1 MVTSKR
7 SPMKSTIVTTS
18 IASQHTAGARYQI
31 YQQTRS
37 GAYVGGLKTD
47 SATDAIRAFLNECP
61 AFEGGELRLW
71 DHREQH
77 LSAWVR
83 WIPRVAGAS
92 ESVRVREDVFQDR
105 VLALLARLIQP
116 QENLRETFKHGVR
129 LGA

>member
-1 MVTSKR
+1 
-7 SPMKSTIVTTS
+7 MKSADDTAS
-18 IASQHTAGARYQI
+18 IASQPTVAARYQI

-47 SATDAIRAFLNECP
+47 SATDAIRAFLGQSP

-77 LSAWVR
+77 LSAWVKWSSR
-83 WIPRVAGAS
+83 AGEAG
-92 ESVRVREDVFQDR
+92 ESARVRENVFQDR
-105 VLALLARLIQP
+105 MLALLARLIEP
-116 QENLRETFKHGVR
+116 QENLRETIQHGVR